1 MTDPAYERPP
11 RLMPLVLNIKH
22 LPGFRELRPII
33 PPGAVYIGRR
43 MSKYGLEQSVWA
55 NPYVEGKDG
64 TRDEVIALFRER
76 VLPGLLPRIHE
87 LRGRSLVCW
96 CKPLPGRPDVPCH
109 GDVLLEL
116 ANA

>member
-1 MTDPAYERPP
+1 
-11 RLMPLVLNIKH
+11 
-22 LPGFRELRPII
+22 
-33 PPGAVYIGRR
+33 
-43 MSKYGLEQSVWA
+43 
-55 NPYVEGKDG
+55 
-64 TRDEVIALFRER
+64 VIALFRER